1 MKSRFE
7 SRNIV
12 NGQLKL
18 PTTGSS
24 GGILIGDD
32 VLLYRSAANVLCLAD
47 SLIIESNKNIYFR
60 DTGLHIFSS
69 ADGELV
75 LVSDGY
81 IYLAT
86 GDLRIQDY
94 LRHAG
99 DEDTYMRYSEN
110 DIQLVTGGGEMFQVN
125 SAGLAFFGVV
135 NQGKQAH
142 IVDADGTLADITTKF
157 NTLLADL
164 EGYGLLATA

>member
-1 MKSRFE
+1 MPTKAPTLFYIDS
-7 SRNIV
+7 SGNVAPI
-12 NGQLKL
+12 GKDMGL
-18 PTTGSS
+18 PT
-24 GGILIGDD
+24 
-32 VLLYRSAANVLCLAD
+32 
-47 SLIIESNKNIYFR
+47 NKKIYFR